1 MTAKQLHN
9 KPELLKYRKALRNK
23 STSAEAT
30 LWKCLQKRQ
39 LGGFK
44 FRRQHSVGN
53 YILDFYCPDK
63 RIAIELDGA
72 RHFTPEG
79 RKKDNKRDLNLKA
92 QNISVLRFENKL
104 IFENQSMVL
113 DAILFELL
121 KD

>member
-1 MTAKQLHN
+1 M
-9 KPELLKYRKALRNK
+9 
-23 STSAEAT
+23 
-30 LWKCLQKRQ
+30 QKRQ
-39 LGGFK
+39 LDGFK

-53 YILDFYCPDK
+53 YILDFYCPAK

-79 RKKDNKRDLNLKA
+79 RKRDNKRDLNLKT

-113 DAILFELL
+113 DAILNELL